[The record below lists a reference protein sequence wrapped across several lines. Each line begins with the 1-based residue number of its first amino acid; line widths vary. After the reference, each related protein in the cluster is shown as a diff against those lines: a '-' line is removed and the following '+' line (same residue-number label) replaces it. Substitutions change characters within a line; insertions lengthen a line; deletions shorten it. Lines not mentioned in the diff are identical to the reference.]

1 MTQTTENKYEA
12 LDKIEGLTLRIS
24 DTNGYYHKSTH
35 AILWHEVGGLRVA
48 RWQQQVD
55 IKMNLSLTV
64 ANSHAELDKNSAS
77 TASQSV
83 IELPDGLKMILKI
96 SSSKNKNYPCHK
108 MANVVVILGI
118 VEDVNKYLGIIDET
132 KTCYKDIRLMKS
144 TSIAIK
150 SLEKATAKRSELSAD
165 NKHLRDSK

>member
-1 MTQTTENKYEA
+1 MTQNTENKYET
-12 LDKIEGLTLRIS
+12 LDKVDGLTLRIS
-24 DTNGYYHKSTH
+24 DTEGYYHKSTH

-55 IKMNLSLTV
+55 IKAKIALTV
-64 ANSHAELDKNSAS
+64 ASSYNELDKNSTS
-77 TASQSV
+77 TSSQAV
-83 IELPDGLKMILKI
+83 VELPDGLKMILKI

-132 KTCYKDIRLMKS
+132 KTCYKDIRLMKV
-144 TSIAIK
+144 TSSATK
-150 SLEKATAKRSELSAD
+150 SLQKATAKRSELSAD